1 MWMFGSKEN
10 WTESEKK
17 FGPPARIRWDVGEDS
32 SMKEEERGS
41 RKKRM
46 GKKMGENSGR

>member
-1 MWMFGSKEN
+1 MSQKEN

-17 FGPPARIRWDVGEDS
+17 FGPPARIRWDVGEDF

-41 RKKRM
+41 
-46 GKKMGENSGR
+46 GKKKEWGRKWEKIEGDEK